1 MPLASSG
8 SVAPRSVWV
17 GEMDTSGRSL
27 IHPTC
32 DRLGLDVGEKRLLH
46 FSPSGTVLG
55 EIEAIAAAGWQVTE
69 VVESRRATQLLAA
82 GKVDVGL
89 YLFADSA
96 VSGIEKEIDDLLSSA
111 PMVPWVGVLDRD
123 LTDQGRIAHLLTRY
137 FFDFHTLPVDS
148 GRLLITLGHACGMAR
163 LYKRLLDQPGSR
175 IPGGEVIGDTRP
187 MQALIRSI
195 ERVANV
201 DAPVLI
207 SGESG
212 TGKELVARSIHSRS
226 HRAEGPFVAVN
237 CGALPAS
244 LIQAELFGHEKGA
257 FTGADRR
264 RMGRLE
270 AADGGTL
277 FLDEIAD
284 LPLELQVNL
293 LRCLEENTIERVG
306 SIQPIPVDV
315 RVIAASHVNLETAV
329 AKGNFR
335 DDLYFRINVLQ
346 IDIPRLAE
354 RGSDIHLL
362 AKHFFQL
369 FVEEKGLRIRG
380 FSHDALDAMAR
391 HPWPGNVRELINRVR
406 RAVVMADGQLITAA
420 DLGLGPAVSE
430 ESLTT
435 LAQARA
441 EAEERAIRTALA
453 RNAYSATG
461 AARSLGIARASL
473 YRLMTKYGIR
483 R

>member
-1 MPLASSG
+1 MTHSA
-8 SVAPRSVWV
+8 
-17 GEMDTSGRSL
+17 
-27 IHPTC
+27 C
-32 DRLGLDVGEKRLLH
+32 DRLGPDGAEKRLLH
-46 FSPSGTVLG
+46 FSPSGAVPA
-55 EIEAIAAAGWQVTE
+55 EIQEIAAAGWQVTE
-69 VVESRRATQLLAA
+69 AVDSRRAIQLLAS
-82 GKVDVGL
+82 GRVDVGL

-96 VSGIEKEIDDLLSSA
+96 VTGIEQEIDDLLSSA
-111 PMVPWVGVLDRD
+111 PMVPWVGMLDRG
-123 LTDQGRIAHLLTRY
+123 LTDRGAIAHLITRY
-137 FFDFHTLPVDS
+137 FFDFHTLPVDPV
-148 GRLLITLGHACGMAR
+148 RLLITLGHACGMAR
-163 LYKRLLDQPGSR
+163 MYKRLLNQPGSH
-175 IPGGEVIGDTRP
+175 IPGGEIIGDSPP
-187 MQALIRSI
+187 MQALIRSVG
-195 ERVANV
+195 RVANV

-244 LIQAELFGHEKGA
+244 LIQAELFGHERGA

-277 FLDEIAD
+277 FLDEIPD

-315 RVIAASHVNLETAV
+315 RVIAASHVSLETAV
-329 AKGNFR
+329 ANGKFR

-346 IDIPRLAE
+346 IEIPGLAE

-362 AKHFFQL
+362 AKHFFRL
-369 FVEEKGLRIRG
+369 FAEEKGLRIRG
-380 FSHDALDAMAR
+380 FSQDALDAMAR

-406 RAVVMADGQLITAA
+406 RAVVMADGQLITTA
-420 DLGLGPAVSE
+420 DLGLGRAVRE
-430 ESLTT
+430 EALVT

-441 EAEERAIRTALA
+441 DAEERAIQSALA
-453 RNAYSATG
+453 RNAYSATR
-461 AARSLGIARASL
+461 AARSLGISRASL
-473 YRLMTKYGIR
+473 YRLMNKYGIHP
-483 R
+483 